1 MTWSSGPR
9 GHTRRIP
16 CRPPTCRSPIPS
28 HRKGLPAGR
37 TPGCWERKPHIP
49 TAPTSGTAGS
59 ARHMFRLSRRSSSA
73 RRPSTPRP
81 APRWIPCRPDRA
93 RNTTPTP
100 RHRTSTRSSSGR
112 RHSPTA
118 ATARRSACPTPSG
131 RPPGRPSPVRRRRSE
146 ERMTVGALA
155 REGKSGRV
163 GRIQSL
169 LWRRPWMRAALLI
182 GPGLTWF
189 VVIYLASLVLMLITA
204 FWQINPFTTAIERV
218 WNLDN
223 FRTLVTDGTY
233 RLIILR
239 TIGLAAAVTITDA
252 VLAFPFAYY
261 MARVAS
267 RRVQTALFAA
277 VLLPLWASYLAR
289 VYAWILIL
297 NHDGVLNWSLLQLH
311 LPPASIGYTNW
322 AMWIVFSY
330 IWLPFM
336 IIPTYAALE
345 RIPQSY
351 LEAAADLGA
360 RQGRATWD
368 VILPL
373 ALPGIVAGSIFTF
386 SLTLGDYVTP
396 LLVGG
401 AGSSFIGNVVY
412 SNVGIAHNI
421 PFAAALAIVPVA
433 VMALYLLGARRLGA
447 FEAM

>member
-1 MTWSSGPR
+1 M
-9 GHTRRIP
+9 
-16 CRPPTCRSPIPS
+16 
-28 HRKGLPAGR
+28 
-37 TPGCWERKPHIP
+37 
-49 TAPTSGTAGS
+49 
-59 ARHMFRLSRRSSSA
+59 
-73 RRPSTPRP
+73 
-81 APRWIPCRPDRA
+81 
-93 RNTTPTP
+93 
-100 RHRTSTRSSSGR
+100 
-112 RHSPTA
+112 
-118 ATARRSACPTPSG
+118 
-131 RPPGRPSPVRRRRSE
+131 
-146 ERMTVGALA
+146 
-155 REGKSGRV
+155 
-163 GRIQSL
+163 
-169 LWRRPWMRAALLI
+169 
-182 GPGLTWF
+182 
-189 VVIYLASLVLMLITA
+189 LVTA
-204 FWQINPFTTAIERV
+204 FWTTNPFTTQIV
-218 WNLDN
+218 QFWNTDN
-223 FRTLVTDGTY
+223 FQ
-233 RLIILR
+233 RLINEPTYHAIIGR
-239 TIGLAAAVTITDA
+239 TVLIASLVTITDA
-252 VLAFPFAYY
+252 VLAFPFAYF

-267 RRVQTALFAA
+267 RRIQTALFAA

-297 NHDGVLNWSLLQLH
+297 NHDGVLNWSLLLVH
-311 LPPASIGYTNW
+311 LPPANLGYTNW

-412 SNVGIAHNI
+412 GNVGIAHNI
-421 PFAAALAIVPVA
+421 PFAAALAVVPVA

-447 FEAM
+447 FEAMARWKGRG